1 MEIVMW
7 IISAV
12 VLLGLVW
19 AFLGSI
25 FVIVPQGY
33 VVLIERFGKYNRQMN
48 SGLNLKIPLIESAEK
63 INIMEQF
70 IDLSPK
76 QRVICKDNVHVEV
89 DGILYYIIT
98 DAAKSSYGVANL
110 VQALTNFAMSTLR
123 STIGTMD
130 LDHVLSNRA
139 DINSTL
145 LASVNEAAAQW
156 GVNVTR
162 VEIKDLD
169 PPVDV
174 TQAMEKQM
182 KAERERRAAVTQ
194 AEGEKQAAVLK
205 AEGLK
210 LAKIAQA
217 EGELEAAKLAAEARE
232 RTAEAEAKAIE
243 VVNKAIATGNEQT
256 IAYFLG
262 LKQYEALAEFAK
274 NQGKGTIVVPAN
286 LGALAGDVTSILSI
300 LSNKTT
306 A

>member
-1 MEIVMW
+1 METIILLAIVLVVVV
-7 IISAV
+7 IAV
-12 VLLGLVW
+12 L
-19 AFLGSI
+19 SS

-33 VVLIERFGKYNRQMN
+33 VVLIERFGKYNRTLQ
-48 SGLNLKIPLIESAEK
+48 SGLNWKIPLIESTQQ
-63 INIMEQF
+63 INTMEQF
-70 IDLSPK
+70 INLSPK
-76 QRVICKDNVHVEV
+76 QRVICADNVHVEV
-89 DGILYYIIT
+89 DGILYYRIT
-98 DAAKSSYGVANL
+98 DARSSAYDVTNL
-110 VQALTNFAMSTLR
+110 VQALTNLAMSTLR
-123 STIGTMD
+123 STIGTLD
-130 LDHVLSNRA
+130 LDHVLSKRA

-145 LASVNEAAAQW
+145 LTSVNEAAAQW

-169 PPVDV
+169 PPADV

-194 AEGEKQAAVLK
+194 AEGEKSAAVLK
-205 AEGLK
+205 AEGAK

-232 RTAEAEAKAIE
+232 RTAEAEANAIKS
-243 VVNKAIATGNEQT
+243 VNEAIATGNEQT

-286 LGALAGDVTSILSI
+286 LGALAGDVTSVMSI
-300 LSNKTT
+300 FSNSKN
-306 A
+306 AA